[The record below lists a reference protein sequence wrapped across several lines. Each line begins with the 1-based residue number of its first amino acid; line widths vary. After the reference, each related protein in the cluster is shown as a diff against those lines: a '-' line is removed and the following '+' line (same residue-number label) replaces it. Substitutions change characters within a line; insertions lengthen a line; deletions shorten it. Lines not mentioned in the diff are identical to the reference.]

1 MTLAYINGLP
11 LDHLALDLELPWHDQ
26 KQQQDRFIKIIKK
39 VVAPIMIFLLVMPL
53 LPDLTGEEKIPGKV
67 VAKVLLNPPK
77 LVPLEPPKPREQ
89 RPHELKTQNKRPD
102 AKPKLGAN
110 NGAPNMAALSQQ
122 LIALRNSVN
131 LNKMQN
137 KNVFEASTGKTQ
149 KSSRAILGKDSAT
162 ASSGGLKASDITV
175 NAKGA
180 ALEIYSSS
188 QVESSIANIE
198 LPSAAEY
205 HYDPSK
211 NAKRDMQSIRRT
223 IERYKGSVYSQ
234 YAKALRINPDLAGR
248 FIFSFVIM
256 PDGSIEGL
264 KLKSSELGDKAL
276 EGKLLNKIQ
285 KINFGKEDTNAT
297 AVEYTYT
304 FLPS

>member
-1 MTLAYINGLP
+1 MTTASVNTSP
-11 LDHLALDLELPWHDQ
+11 LDHLALDLVLPWHEQ
-26 KQQQDRFIKIIKK
+26 KEQQDQFIKLIKK
-39 VVAPIMIFLLVMPL
+39 VVAPIMIFLMVMPL
-53 LPDLTGEEKIPGKV
+53 LPSLTGEEEVPEKV
-67 VAKVLLNPPK
+67 VAKVLLDPPK
-77 LVPLEPPKPREQ
+77 LEPIEQPKPQQKAPER
-89 RPHELKTQNKRPD
+89 KTQNKRPD
-102 AKPKLGAN
+102 AKPKEGAN

-122 LIALRNSVN
+122 LSALRNSVN
-131 LNKMQN
+131 LDKMQN
-137 KNVFEASTGKTQ
+137 KNVFVASTGKTQ
-149 KSSRAILGKDSAT
+149 KSSRAMLGKDSAN

-180 ALEIYSSS
+180 TLEGHSSS

-205 HYDPSK
+205 NYDPSK
-211 NAKRDMQSIRRT
+211 TAKRDMQSIRRT

-234 YAKALRINPDLAGR
+234 YAKALRANPDLAGR

-256 PDGSIEGL
+256 PDGSIKEL
-264 KLKSSELGDKAL
+264 KLKSSELGDKTL

-285 KINFGKEDTNAT
+285 QINFGKEDTNPT

>member
-1 MTLAYINGLP
+1 MTAAYANVAP

-26 KQQQDRFIKIIKK
+26 KEQQDQFIRLIKK

-53 LPDLTGEEKIPGKV
+53 LPDLTGEEDVPEKV
-67 VAKVLLNPPK
+67 VAKVLLDPPK
-77 LVPLEPPKPREQ
+77 LVPVELPK
-89 RPHELKTQNKRPD
+89 LKEKKLPVRKVQDERPD
-102 AKPKLGAN
+102 SKPKEGAS
-110 NGAPNMAALSQQ
+110 NGVPNMAALSQQ
-122 LIALRNSVN
+122 LSALRNSVN
-131 LNKMQN
+131 LNKIQN
-137 KNVFEASTGKTQ
+137 KNVFEASVGKTQ
-149 KSSRAILGKDSAT
+149 KSSRAMLGKDSAT

-180 ALEIYSSS
+180 ALEGYSSS

-211 NAKRDMQSIRRT
+211 RAKRDMQSIRRT

-256 PDGSIEGL
+256 PDGSINEL
-264 KLKSSELGDKAL
+264 KLKSSELGDKSL
-276 EGKLLNKIQ
+276 ETKLLNKIQ